1 MTLTECFKAQIPNL
15 RSELTGLKLPMDSE
29 NVEKIISSNFSILF
43 ESEGEFR
50 QNLTQSEDY
59 ILQAALSLLHAQQEI
74 TMNLVKNT
82 QSNQM
87 PIVLPTP
94 LEKEDRATSASTK
107 IGNSSKSFKDIKVS
121 AQNSAIGSAGGA
133 LVGNVLFGGWGAV
146 FGAIAGTALVIYASS
161 TKTQE
166 DAKINSEK
174 SNVKPTQLSS
184 ESIQNSPIDVD
195 KFISI
200 IGQICES
207 VDNLI
212 ETFRAQ
218 IKRVV
223 NKYES
228 QEKPSIEKDF
238 RTLLEGIQSL
248 IGYKRGH
255 SSEDAKYTS
264 KLQTRIEDLAEL
276 LDNYDLET
284 FDYTPDHSEWFD
296 VVESPNASEIKMVT
310 PAIIKGDA
318 LVLKGKIFIPQ
329 N

>member
-1 MTLTECFKAQIPNL
+1 MTLTECFKAQIPIL
-15 RSELTGLKLPMDSE
+15 RAELTGLKLPVDSE
-29 NVEKIISSNFSILF
+29 KVEKIISSKFSILF

-74 TMNLVKNT
+74 TVNLVKENQPKQMSTALST
-82 QSNQM
+82 QLENLEDTHSTSNKM
-87 PIVLPTP
+87 V
-94 LEKEDRATSASTK
+94 
-107 IGNSSKSFKDIKVS
+107 NSSRSFKDVKVS
-121 AQNSAIGSAGGA
+121 AKNSAIGSAGGA
-133 LVGNVLFGGWGAV
+133 LVGNVIFGGWGAV

-161 TKTQE
+161 TKNQE
-166 DAKINSEK
+166 EPKNINDK
-174 SNVKPTQLSS
+174 SNVKRTQLSV
-184 ESIQNSPIDVD
+184 ESIPNSPIDVD

-228 QEKPSIEKDF
+228 QEKPTIEKDF

-255 SSEDAKYTS
+255 NPEDSKYTT

-284 FDYTPDHSEWFD
+284 IDYSPDHLEWFEA
-296 VVESPNASEIKMVT
+296 VESPNATEIKMVT
-310 PAIIKGDA
+310 PAIIKGDV
-318 LVLKGKIFIPQ
+318 LILKGKIFIPLK
-329 N
+329 

>member
-15 RSELTGLKLPMDSE
+15 RSELAGLKLPIDSE
-29 NVEKIISSNFSILF
+29 KVEKIISSNFTILF
-43 ESEGEFR
+43 ESDGEFR

-59 ILQAALSLLHAQQEI
+59 ILQAALSLLHSQQEI
-74 TMNLVKNT
+74 TMNLVKN
-82 QSNQM
+82 NQTK
-87 PIVLPTP
+87 PNSVGILTP
-94 LEKEDRATSASTK
+94 LGNEGQADCDNIK
-107 IGNSSKSFKDIKVS
+107 GNSSKSIKDQKVN
-121 AQNSAIGSAGGA
+121 AQNSILGSAGGA

-146 FGAIAGTALVIYASS
+146 FGAIAGTALVIYVSS
-161 TKTQE
+161 TKLSDETK
-166 DAKINSEK
+166 KITESTK
-174 SNVKPTQLSS
+174 RKTTLSTS
-184 ESIQNSPIDVD
+184 ESNQNAPIEVD
-195 KFISI
+195 KFINI

-228 QEKPSIEKDF
+228 QEKPTIEKDF

-255 SSEDAKYTS
+255 NSEDVKYTS

-276 LDNYDLET
+276 LDNYDLLT
-284 FDYTPDHSEWFD
+284 IDYTPDHAEWFET
-296 VVESPNASEIKMVT
+296 VESPNTTEIKMVT
-310 PAIIKGDA
+310 PAIVKDDVLI
-318 LVLKGKIFIPQ
+318 LKGKVFIPQ
-329 N
+329 S

>member
-238 RTLLEGIQSL
+238 RTLLEGIQS
-248 IGYKRGH
+248 
-255 SSEDAKYTS
+255 
-264 KLQTRIEDLAEL
+264 
-276 LDNYDLET
+276 
-284 FDYTPDHSEWFD
+284 
-296 VVESPNASEIKMVT
+296 
-310 PAIIKGDA
+310 
-318 LVLKGKIFIPQ
+318 
-329 N
+329 